1 MLNRISRKI
10 STFQIM
16 LYIALVTGSVTPAM
30 AAGNSTVKLPTPDDS
45 FLKKIVNWMQ
55 SILDLVGGL
64 ELCSL
69 RLSVGLLVLCCG
81 DLHRNRAR
89 LSGNCFVL
97 LLQQLQRLTW
107 RSLLPGCKNEVIH
120 DGAEL

>member
-45 FLKKIVNWMQ
+45 FFK
-55 SILDLVGGL
+55 
-64 ELCSL
+64 E
-69 RLSVGLLVLCCG
+69 
-81 DLHRNRAR
+81 NR
-89 LSGNCFVL
+89 
-97 LLQQLQRLTW
+97 
-107 RSLLPGCKNEVIH
+107 
-120 DGAEL
+120 

>member
-16 LYIALVTGSVTPAM
+16 LYVAFVTGSVTPAM
-30 AAGNSTVKLPTPDDS
+30 AAGNSTVKLPTPDDGFYRKS
-45 FLKKIVNWMQ
+45 LTGCKVFWIW
-55 SILDLVGGL
+55 LVGL

-107 RSLLPGCKNEVIH
+107 RSLLSGCKMR
-120 DGAEL
+120 

>member
-30 AAGNSTVKLPTPDDS
+30 AAGNSTVKLPTTDDS

-55 SILDLVGGL
+55 SILDLVGGAGAL
-64 ELCSL
+64 FFAFVSGFACIVLW
-69 RLSVGLLVLCCG
+69 GLAPQQSQAIGKLF
-81 DLHRNRAR
+81 RAAVAAIAAFN
-89 LSGNCFVL
+89 LAFFIAW
-97 LLQQLQRLTW
+97 LQ
-107 RSLLPGCKNEVIH
+107 K
-120 DGAEL
+120 

>member
-55 SILDLVGGL
+55 SILDLVGGAGAL
-64 ELCSL
+64 FFAFVSGFACIVGTCTATEPGYRETVSCCCCSNC
-69 RLSVGLLVLCCG
+69 SV
-81 DLHRNRAR
+81 
-89 LSGNCFVL
+89 
-97 LLQQLQRLTW
+97 
-107 RSLLPGCKNEVIH
+107 
-120 DGAEL
+120 